1 MRHEALEC
9 GAVNHSYSLMLPNG
23 GDMKTRTIVLTLAL
37 CFVAAAVCFAS
48 DVQVGT
54 WKLNEAKSKLAP
66 GLPKNSTVVYEAT
79 GDDVKVT
86 VDGTDKDGKPAH
98 NEWKGEVDGKDYPV
112 TGDPN
117 SDTRS
122 LKKIDD
128 HTLQL
133 TAKKG
138 EKVTITGQIAVSADG
153 KTRTV
158 TTSGTDATGKKIS
171 STAVYVK
178 Q

>member
-1 MRHEALEC
+1 MDH
-9 GAVNHSYSLMLPNG
+9 
-23 GDMKTRTIVLTLAL
+23 MKTKTLGSILAL
-37 CFVAAAVCFAS
+37 CFLGGAACFAGDS
-48 DVQVGT
+48 PQMGT
-54 WKLNEAKSKLAP
+54 WKLNESKSKLDPA
-66 GLPKNSTVVYEAT
+66 GPKNDTVVYAAA

-86 VDGTDKDGKPAH
+86 VDGTDKDGKAAH
-98 NEWKGEVDGKDYPV
+98 NEWTGKVDGKDYPV

-122 LKKIDD
+122 LTKVDD

-138 EKVTITGQIAVSADG
+138 GKVTLSGQIVVSADG
-153 KTRTV
+153 KTPTV
-158 TTSGTDATGKKIS
+158 TTNGTDPEGKKFTNIS
-171 STAVYVK
+171 VYDR

>member
-9 GAVNHSYSLMLPNG
+9 GAVNRSHNLMFPNG
-23 GDMKTRTIVLTLAL
+23 GDMKAKTIILTLAL
-37 CFVAAAVCFAS
+37 CFVATAVCFAS
-48 DVQVGT
+48 DVQVGS

-86 VDGTDKDGKPAH
+86 VDGTDKDGKAAH
-98 NEWKGEVDGKDYPV
+98 NEWTGKVDGKDYPV

-122 LKKIDD
+122 LTKVDD

-138 EKVTITGQIAVSADG
+138 GKVTLSGQIVVSADG

-158 TTSGTDATGKKIS
+158 TTNGTDPEGKKFTNIS
-171 STAVYVK
+171 VYDR